1 MARLIKQDR
10 GNYTNTSN
18 KVIRDERLT
27 WKARGIFNYLWSQ
40 ADNWQ
45 FYVAEIANHAKDGV
59 KSTRSG
65 LDELEKYGYLKR
77 INRHNQTGSFDGM
90 DWILSDIGGLN
101 SSKGSEID
109 SDDNRHDHFGDD
121 AETAQKS
128 PENCQKRSDAK
139 TVRRKNGPT
148 QNGTLRNNNN
158 KNYQQQEVSTER
170 NKDKGIPYK
179 EIIDYLNQKTGAHYK
194 ASSKANQRLIQ
205 ARWHEGYTLQ
215 DFKTVINNKTFEWQ
229 VSPKMWRYMRPATLF
244 GSKFDDYL
252 NANNLDNARKEPTTG
267 GYEEL
272 LNEPNIQDI
281 PDSDLPF

>member
-77 INRHNQTGSFDGM
+77 VNRHDKSGGFDGM
-90 DWILSDIGGLN
+90 DWILSDIGELN
-101 SSKGSEID
+101 SSKKSEID
-109 SDDNRHDHFGDD
+109 SENNRHNHFGDD
-121 AETAQKS
+121 AEKEQKA
-128 PENCQKRSDAK
+128 PEKCQKGSDAK
-139 TVRRKNGPT
+139 WVQREKGPT

-158 KNYQQQEVSTER
+158 KNYQDKELTINKSSSSNQNELKDPFAGAGEVDDEEEAITGLIEMFSKEAHVSIPNYQYNHIKGNLLAMDQSDAIDLMYTVV
-170 NKDKGIPYK
+170 NKVNRGEVQNPIGYLITSIASVKGG
-179 EIIDYLNQKTGAHYK
+179 E
-194 ASSKANQRLIQ
+194 
-205 ARWHEGYTLQ
+205 
-215 DFKTVINNKTFEWQ
+215 
-229 VSPKMWRYMRPATLF
+229 
-244 GSKFDDYL
+244 
-252 NANNLDNARKEPTTG
+252 
-267 GYEEL
+267 
-272 LNEPNIQDI
+272 
-281 PDSDLPF
+281 

>member
-1 MARLIKQDR
+1 MARLIKRDR

-77 INRHNQTGSFDGM
+77 INRHNKSGSFDGM

-101 SSKGSEID
+101 SSKESEID
-109 SDDNRHDHFGDD
+109 SDRNRHNHFGDD
-121 AETAQKS
+121 AEKEQKA
-128 PENCQKRSDAK
+128 PEKCQKGSNAK
-139 TVRRKNGPT
+139 RVQREKGPT

-158 KNYQQQEVSTER
+158 KNYQDKELTINKSSSSNQNELKDPFAGAGEVDDDEEVITGLIEMFSKEAHVSIPNYQYNHIKNSLLAMDQSDAIDLMYTVV
-170 NKDKGIPYK
+170 NKVNQGEVQNPIGYLITSIASVKGG
-179 EIIDYLNQKTGAHYK
+179 E
-194 ASSKANQRLIQ
+194 
-205 ARWHEGYTLQ
+205 
-215 DFKTVINNKTFEWQ
+215 
-229 VSPKMWRYMRPATLF
+229 
-244 GSKFDDYL
+244 
-252 NANNLDNARKEPTTG
+252 
-267 GYEEL
+267 
-272 LNEPNIQDI
+272 
-281 PDSDLPF
+281 

>member
-1 MARLIKQDR
+1 MARLIKRDR

-77 INRHNQTGSFDGM
+77 INRHDKSGSFDGM

-101 SSKGSEID
+101 SSKESEID
-109 SDDNRHDHFGDD
+109 SKDHRHDHFGDD
-121 AETAQKS
+121 AEKAQKV
-128 PENCQKRSDAK
+128 PKKCQKGSDAK
-139 TVRRKNGPT
+139 RFGRKKGPT

-158 KNYQQQEVSTER
+158 KNYQ
-170 NKDKGIPYK
+170 YK
-179 EIIDYLNQKTGAHYK
+179 EI
-194 ASSKANQRLIQ
+194 S
-205 ARWHEGYTLQ
+205 
-215 DFKTVINNKTFEWQ
+215 NNKSSSSSSSNDEIKDPFSGAGEADDDEEVITGLIEMFNKEAH
-229 VSPKMWRYMRPATLF
+229 VSIPNYQYNHIKNSLLAMDQSDAIDLMYTVVNKVNRGEVQNPI
-244 GSKFDDYL
+244 GYL
-252 NANNLDNARKEPTTG
+252 ITSITSVKG
-267 GYEEL
+267 G
-272 LNEPNIQDI
+272 D
-281 PDSDLPF
+281 